1 MAQSGKATYFFA
13 LILFLAVIGVYLPGL
28 QNELVFDDLR
38 LREGSIFGPYG
49 NLLDIKQRM
58 ISYGSFVWIDQ
69 LAGPG
74 WWKQRV
80 FNLALH
86 LGVVAAIYALFS
98 ALLASTRFPPDME
111 EQAHFGPSQTAA
123 LRVGVA
129 LFALHPVAVY
139 AVGYLIQR
147 SILMATLFAVL
158 ACWAFVRGL
167 QTQRPLWYAGAGL
180 AYVLALMSKEHA
192 VMTAA
197 LAVPLYI
204 YIRRPSFKNIALVV
218 GIALVLLLIAA
229 GVLMRFRGDLIGRL
243 FDPQSLAFAQQLEAL
258 RPGVTQ
264 QIFPLSILNQAAL
277 FFAYG
282 LLWLVPYVGWMSI
295 DMRPAF
301 PLGFASSWH
310 LAGGLAYVALLAGAA
325 WLTLRRRGAVSL
337 AAMLVL
343 FPLLWF
349 ATEFVTVWVQ
359 DPFVLYRSYLWAV
372 VLPGLLAIAL
382 TGFQPK
388 TIYAIGAVLGLV
400 FGALALERNLS
411 LSDEVAAWSD
421 AAEKIDLKAPANA
434 VGRSRPFLNM
444 GAYYLRRSMP
454 DQAERNL
461 STAAALGD
469 RGELGRSIRFN
480 SGIALQLNKKHAEA
494 LRAFDEA
501 EALGYTELGLYY
513 QRAESQAA
521 LGMFGPALES
531 FNTAL
536 RKAEADPKQKGALPT
551 LRIRRIETAMA
562 AQQYDVAIGGFN
574 ALLQTDPDD
583 ARLLQGLA
591 MARLGKGEAKAALPI
606 FNQLLARKPSA
617 AAYYGRALAHQQM
630 GQQAASLSDMDQALQ
645 LEPRNPQY
653 VKMRAAIAA
662 AAKK

>member
-1 MAQSGKATYFFA
+1 MAKSGKAPYLFA
-13 LILFLAVIGVYLPGL
+13 LILLLAVLGVYLPGL
-28 QNELVFDDLR
+28 HNELVFDDLR

-49 NLLDIKQRM
+49 SLLDFKQRM
-58 ISYGSFVWIDQ
+58 ISYGSFVWVDQ
-69 LAGPG
+69 IVGAG
-74 WWKQRV
+74 WWKQRIV
-80 FNLALH
+80 NLALH
-86 LGVVAAIYALFS
+86 LGVVAAIYALFN
-98 ALLASTRFPPDME
+98 ALLASTRFPDDME
-111 EQAHFGPSQTAA
+111 EQPHFRASQTAA

-167 QTQRPLWYAGAGL
+167 QTRRALWFAGAGL
-180 AYVLALMSKEHA
+180 SYVLALLSKEHA

-204 YIRRPSFKNIALVV
+204 YVRRPAWKSIAIVA
-218 GIALVLLLIAA
+218 GTALLLLLAA
-229 GVLMRFRGDLIGRL
+229 TAALLRFRGELIGQL
-243 FDPQSLAFAQQLEAL
+243 FDAQSVAFAQQLEAL

-282 LLWLVPYVGWMSI
+282 LLWVVPFVGWMSI
-295 DMRPAF
+295 DIRPAF

-310 LAGGLAYVALLAGAA
+310 IVGALGYVALLAGSA
-325 WLTLRRRGAVSL
+325 WLMLRRTGAVSL

-359 DPFVLYRSYLWAV
+359 DPFVLYRSYLWAI

-382 TGFQPK
+382 TGFKPK
-388 TIYAIGAVLGLV
+388 AIYALGAVLGLL

-411 LSDEVAAWSD
+411 LSDEVSAWSD

-461 STAAALGD
+461 ATAAALGD
-469 RGELGRSIRFN
+469 RGELGRSVRFN
-480 SGIALQLNKKHAEA
+480 TGIALQLNKKHAEA

-501 EALGYTELGLYY
+501 EALGYKELGLYY

-521 LGMFGPALES
+521 LGMMAPALES
-531 FNTAL
+531 FTIAL

-551 LRIRRIETAMA
+551 LRVRRIETAMA
-562 AQQYDVAIGGFN
+562 AQQYDVAIEGFN
-574 ALLQTDPDD
+574 ALLQTDPND

-591 MARLGKGEAKAALPI
+591 MARVGKGEARAALDI
-606 FNQLLARKPSA
+606 FNQLLAQGPNA
-617 AAYYGRALAHQQM
+617 AAFYGRALAHQQL
-630 GQQAASLSDMDQALQ
+630 GQQAASLRDLDQALQ

-653 VKMRAAIAA
+653 IKMQAAIAA
-662 AAKK
+662 GAKK